1 MTEPRQLTLD
11 WPHQPSFA
19 EEDFLPAPSN
29 REALAAIDRWP
40 DWPSRMLLLVGPE
53 GSGKSHLAALW
64 ARKAA
69 AIAILADRLGEA
81 EITDCA
87 PSPAVLIEDAD
98 RIGVSEERLFHIVNA
113 ALQSE
118 RWMLLTA
125 RAAPDLWNLRT
136 PDLLSRLRLAPLVR
150 LGAPDL
156 ELTEAVLF
164 KLFSDRQL
172 MVEARVV
179 AYIAPRIERSLA
191 AARALVAA
199 LDAEALSR
207 GRRVTRAM
215 AAEFLREPPPD
226 DVLTED
232 VKEME

>member
-19 EEDFLPAPSN
+19 AEDFLPAPSN
-29 REALAAIDRWP
+29 RDALAAIDRWP
-40 DWPSRMLLLVGPE
+40 DWSSRMLLLVGPE

-69 AIAILADRLGEA
+69 AIAVSGERLGKA
-81 EITDCA
+81 EIAACA
-87 PSPAVLIEDAD
+87 ERPAILVEDAD
-98 RIGVSEERLFHIVNA
+98 RIGEAEERLFHIVNA
-113 ALQSE
+113 ALQSD
-118 RWMLLTA
+118 RWMLMTG
-125 RAAPDLWNLRT
+125 RAAPDLWYLQT
-136 PDLLSRLRLAPLVR
+136 PDLLSRLRLAPIVR

-172 MVEARVV
+172 TVEPRVV

-191 AARALVAA
+191 AARAIVAA

-215 AAEFLREPPPD
+215 AAEFLREAPPEDEGPD
-226 DVLTED
+226 
-232 VKEME
+232 KGP